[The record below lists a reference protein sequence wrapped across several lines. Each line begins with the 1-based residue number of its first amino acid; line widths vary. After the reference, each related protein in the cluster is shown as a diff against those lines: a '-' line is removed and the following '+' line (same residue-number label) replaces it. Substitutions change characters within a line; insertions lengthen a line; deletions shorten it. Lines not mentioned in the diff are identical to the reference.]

1 MAIRFGKLKI
11 NRLWVLVVVA
21 LVLGLLATWLSVTYL
36 RNREAAMQTE
46 LAERVRGGAV
56 VSVIVATRDLPVG
69 AILDDSVVAAR
80 EIQADL
86 VYADTL
92 SAEQFEEVAGK
103 PLLQP
108 ALKGRPLMRGQVI
121 DARPRDFAQ
130 TIHRGMRAFTMD
142 IDELNSIAQMIKPGD
157 RIDLYLISNAPAAD
171 GSSQAQQQIYPFLQ
185 HVKVVATGRRT
196 NAVAAGPNA
205 EPARPEEQF
214 QTVTVEVRPE
224 EAAVIA
230 LAQQTGRIRTTLR
243 SPADNTSARFGV
255 LTTSHLLGAATRAP
269 SARDA
274 STGAPVRVEYI
285 VGGKGG
291 AGAAPPI
298 NINVPGLSVV
308 PGMPGATAAAIPG
321 MPAAVNQAVHTA
333 AAAR

>member
-11 NRLWVLVVVA
+11 NRLWALVVVA

-46 LAERVRGGAV
+46 LAERARGGAV
-56 VSVIVATRDLPVG
+56 VPVIVATRDLPVG
-69 AILDDSVVAAR
+69 TILDDSVVAAR

-103 PLLQP
+103 PLLRP
-108 ALKGRPLMRGQVI
+108 ALKGRPLLRGQVI
-121 DARPRDFAQ
+121 DERPQDFAQ

-142 IDELNSIAQMIKPGD
+142 IDELNSIAQMLKPGD
-157 RIDLYLISNAPAAD
+157 RIDLYLISNAPAD
-171 GSSQAQQQIYPFLQ
+171 GSSQANQQIYPFLQ

-196 NAVAAGPNA
+196 NAVATGPNA
-205 EPARPEEQF
+205 EAGRPDEQF

-255 LTTSHLLGAATRAP
+255 LTTAHLLGAATRAP
-269 SARDA
+269 GARGA

-298 NINVPGLSVV
+298 NINVPGLSAV

-321 MPAAVNQAVHTA
+321 MPAAVNQAVNTA